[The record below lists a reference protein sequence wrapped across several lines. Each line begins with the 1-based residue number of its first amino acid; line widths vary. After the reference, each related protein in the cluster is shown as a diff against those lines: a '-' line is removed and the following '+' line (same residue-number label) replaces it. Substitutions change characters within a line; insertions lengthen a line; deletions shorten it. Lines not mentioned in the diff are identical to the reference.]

1 MHPAAAAGIFAFGV
15 FTHDNPVE
23 IAGADIPQRRGDAGQ
38 DPGRPDVGVL
48 VKALADRQA
57 QAPQRDVIGN
67 IGRADRTKVD
77 RIEFLQRGETV
88 GRHHHAVL
96 AVIGGTPIEGFDV
109 ELHVAQA
116 RLQAFERLN
125 TGGDDL
131 GADPVGGNCR
141 D

>member
-1 MHPAAAAGIFAFGV
+1 M
-15 FTHDNPVE
+15 
-23 IAGADIPQRRGDAGQ
+23 
-38 DPGRPDVGVL
+38 
-48 VKALADRQA
+48 
-57 QAPQRDVIGN
+57 IGN

-96 AVIGGTPIEGFDV
+96 AIIGGTPIEGFDV

-125 TGGDDL
+125 AGGDDL